1 MSLLK
6 IARMGHPVL
15 ATPAAEVA
23 DPTARAVRRLV
34 GDMIET
40 MLDASGAGLA
50 APQVHAGVRVVVFR
64 APPER
69 SEGDDDDAGG
79 DEDSATA
86 PVTALIN
93 PVIEPLGEDR
103 VLGWEGCLSVP
114 GMTGAV
120 PRHTR
125 IRYRGLTLAG
135 QEIVREATG
144 FHARVVQHE
153 CDHLDGILYPMR
165 IEDLSLFGF
174 EEEIQRRNAAA
185 RAAVDASGDEDADG
199 DADGD
204 AADDAAGDAA
214 DDSDA
219 AASPLV
225 NSGI

>member
-1 MSLLK
+1 MSILK

-15 ATPAAEVA
+15 ATAAAQVA

-34 GDMIET
+34 ADMVET
-40 MLDASGAGLA
+40 MLDSNGAGLA

-69 SEGDDDDAGG
+69 SEGDDSGG
-79 DEDSATA
+79 GEDSATA
-86 PVTALIN
+86 TAPITALIN
-93 PVIEPLGEDR
+93 PVVEPLGEER

-120 PRHTR
+120 LRHTR
-125 IRYRGLTLAG
+125 IRYRGFTPAG

-165 IEDLSLFGF
+165 IEDMSLFGF
-174 EEEIQRRNAAA
+174 EEEIRRRNAAA
-185 RAAVDASGDEDADG
+185 RAAAEAGRDDDADG

-204 AADDAAGDAA
+204 AADAEAG
-214 DDSDA
+214 DSDA
-219 AASPLV
+219 A
-225 NSGI
+225 

>member
-1 MSLLK
+1 MSILK

-34 GDMIET
+34 ADMIET
-40 MLDASGAGLA
+40 MLDATGAGLA

-69 SEGDDDDAGG
+69 SEGDDAGG
-79 DEDSATA
+79 AEDSATA
-86 PVTALIN
+86 PITALIN
-93 PVIEPLGEDR
+93 PVVEPLGEER

-125 IRYRGLTLAG
+125 IRYRGFTPAG

-165 IEDLSLFGF
+165 IEDMSLFGF
-174 EEEIQRRNAAA
+174 EEEIRRRNAAA
-185 RAAVDASGDEDADG
+185 RAAVDASGNEDADG
-199 DADGD
+199 G
-204 AADDAAGDAA
+204 AANDAA
-214 DDSDA
+214 DDSNA
-219 AASPLV
+219 AA
-225 NSGI
+225 

>member
-1 MSLLK
+1 MSILK

-15 ATPAAEVA
+15 ATPAAEVT

-69 SEGDDDDAGG
+69 SEGDDGG
-79 DEDSATA
+79 GEDGATA
-86 PVTALIN
+86 PITALIN
-93 PVIEPLGEDR
+93 PVIEPLGEER
-103 VLGWEGCLSVP
+103 MLGWEGCLSVP

-125 IRYRGLTLAG
+125 IRYRGLTPAG

-165 IEDLSLFGF
+165 IEDMSLFGF
-174 EEEIQRRNAAA
+174 EEEIRRRNAAA
-185 RAAVDASGDEDADG
+185 RAAVDAGADDDAD
-199 DADGD
+199 DEVADPE
-204 AADDAAGDAA
+204 AGG
-214 DDSDA
+214 SDA
-219 AASPLV
+219 AA
-225 NSGI
+225 